1 MVSVTTVC
9 YSRGVQLG
17 VAKMGLSH
25 GPNFDRPRSGIGR
38 ASLLR
43 HLLHRH
49 GRNLFGGFM
58 VAVMVLDLAVVTS

>member
-1 MVSVTTVC
+1 
-9 YSRGVQLG
+9 
-17 VAKMGLSH
+17 MGLSN

-58 VAVMVLDLAVVTS
+58 VAVMVLAAAVAVVTS